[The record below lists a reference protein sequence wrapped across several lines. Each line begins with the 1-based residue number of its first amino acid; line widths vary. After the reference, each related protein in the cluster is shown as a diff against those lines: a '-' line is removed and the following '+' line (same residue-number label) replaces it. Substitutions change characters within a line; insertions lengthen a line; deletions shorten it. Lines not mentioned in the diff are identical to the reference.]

1 MPSYSPQDVQDELL
15 KVIRT
20 SQETVVEAVK
30 TWVETVKAVTPKVPS
45 AQVPLAHKLPKP
57 QDIVTNAYDFP
68 EKLLSG
74 QAQREALGSFIRT
87 HPQMANLSLPQLAD
101 LTSLSNPYLSQ
112 VERGLHEPSV
122 RVLKAISDALNV
134 SAETLLAQ
142 AGLVDAVAG
151 EKAGAPDEAGEEERT
166 EAAIAADTRLNDDQ
180 KAALTAV
187 YRSMVDRS

>member
-1 MPSYSPQDVQDELL
+1 MTDS
-15 KVIRT
+15 
-20 SQETVVEAVK
+20 
-30 TWVETVKAVTPKVPS
+30 W
-45 AQVPLAHKLPKP
+45 
-57 QDIVTNAYDFP
+57 
-68 EKLLSG
+68 

-87 HPQMANLSLPQLAD
+87 QRQMANLSLRQLAD

-151 EKAGAPDEAGEEERT
+151 EKAGEKAGAPDEAGEEERT
-166 EAAIAADTRLNDDQ
+166 EAAIAADRRLNDDQ